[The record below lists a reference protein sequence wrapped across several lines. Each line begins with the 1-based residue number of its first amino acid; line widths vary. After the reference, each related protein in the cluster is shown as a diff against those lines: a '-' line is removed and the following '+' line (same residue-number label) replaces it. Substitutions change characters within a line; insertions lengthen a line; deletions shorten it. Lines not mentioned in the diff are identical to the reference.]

1 VREVHL
7 DTPFTALYHYWN
19 KKRGTRAMPAR
30 PEIDPLELPE
40 RLLPFLFMVDLSDDP
55 PRWRYRL
62 IGTEMMDRVGVD
74 LIGRFHDDVL
84 GTKYCNYLAALNDEV
99 FRHKHPI
106 YSVTELRAKEGNA
119 LITKRL
125 LLPLA
130 HRGRE
135 PAIILGVQT
144 YHGGADAPSHSL
156 VLTDQCEIEE
166 INRQVLDRVRRR
178 LTPLE
183 NREAAKLRGELE
195 RCRSLLMFNTNPRR
209 ANVLRELIAQI
220 EARLRVLAAKQI

>member
-1 VREVHL
+1 VTEVHL
-7 DTPFTALYHYWN
+7 DAPFTALYDYWN
-19 KKRGTRAMPAR
+19 KKRGRRAMPAR
-30 PEIDPLELPE
+30 REIDPLELPA

-62 IGTEMMDRVGVD
+62 MGTEMVDRIGVD

-84 GTKYCNYLAALNDEV
+84 GTKYCTYLAPLNDEV

-106 YSVTELRAKEGNA
+106 YTVTELRAKEGKA

-125 LLPLA
+125 LLPLE

-135 PAIILGVQT
+135 PAIILGAQT
-144 YHGGADAPSHSL
+144 YHGGADASL

-166 INRQVLDRVRRR
+166 VGRRVLDGTRDR
-178 LTPLE
+178 LTRPK
-183 NREAAKLRGELE
+183 NQEAVKLRGELE
-195 RCRSLLMFNTNPRR
+195 RYRSLLLFTADPHR
-209 ANVLRELIAQI
+209 AEVFRELIAQI
-220 EARLRVLAAKQI
+220 EARLRVIR